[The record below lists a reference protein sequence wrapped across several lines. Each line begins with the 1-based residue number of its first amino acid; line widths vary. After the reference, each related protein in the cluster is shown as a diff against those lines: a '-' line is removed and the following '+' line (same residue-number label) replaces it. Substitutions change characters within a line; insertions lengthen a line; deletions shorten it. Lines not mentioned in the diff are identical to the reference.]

1 MKQKQYGPL
10 NLPAGDVQQI
20 SERPPNR
27 LELWLLET
35 LWRVMRQPPLQL
47 KLWDGTVVGAEADDC
62 PRLVIKSP
70 KTLWRFLRNPNINF
84 GDGYSAGEIDVEGDM
99 VRFMEAVFSSRPSL
113 HESSWIQ
120 RYALNRPRLVRR
132 NTLVGSRDNIHHHYD
147 LGNEFYRLWLDE
159 EMLYTC
165 AYFPDPHM
173 SLEAAQIA
181 KMEHVCRKLRLR
193 PGEHVVEAGCGWG
206 ALSLYMARRYGVQV
220 KAFNVSREQILWAR
234 QRAENEGLSGQVEF
248 IEDDY
253 RNVSDKVDVF
263 VSVGMLEHVG
273 RDNYAEMGRVINQC
287 LKPDGRGLL
296 HSIGQLE
303 SRPMNGWIEKR
314 IFPGAYPPTLS
325 EMTKLFEP
333 WKLEVADVENLRLHY
348 AKTLQ
353 HWLER
358 FESHA
363 EQVAAMYDNT
373 FVRAWRLY
381 LVGSIAHFNIGA
393 LQLFQV
399 VFNRAS
405 NNDLLWSRAHLY
417 HDASINR

>member
-1 MKQKQYGPL
+1 
-10 NLPAGDVQQI
+10 
-20 SERPPNR
+20 
-27 LELWLLET
+27 
-35 LWRVMRQPPLQL
+35 
-47 KLWDGTVVGAEADDC
+47 
-62 PRLVIKSP
+62 
-70 KTLWRFLRNPNINF
+70 
-84 GDGYSAGEIDVEGDM
+84 M

-113 HESSWIQ
+113 HESSWVQ
-120 RYALNRPRLVRR
+120 RYALNRPRLVRQ
-132 NTLVGSRDNIHHHYD
+132 NTLSGSRNNIHHHYD

-165 AYFPDPHM
+165 AYFPESDM
-173 SLEAAQIA
+173 SLEAAQLA
-181 KMEHVCRKLRLR
+181 KMEHVCRKLRLK
-193 PGEHVVEAGCGWG
+193 PGEQVVEAGCGWG
-206 ALSLYMARRYGVQV
+206 ALSLYMARQYGVHV
-220 KAFNVSREQILWAR
+220 KAFNVSQEQIQWAR
-234 QRAENEGLSGQVEF
+234 QRAENEGLGGQVEF

-253 RNVSDKVDVF
+253 RTVSGQFDVF

-273 RDNYAEMGRVINQC
+273 RDNYAEMGRVINDC

-348 AKTLQ
+348 AKTLE

-363 EQVAAMYDNT
+363 EKVAAMYDEA

-393 LQLFQV
+393 LQLYQV

-405 NNDLLWSRAHLY
+405 NNDLPWSREHLY
-417 HDASINR
+417 EDG